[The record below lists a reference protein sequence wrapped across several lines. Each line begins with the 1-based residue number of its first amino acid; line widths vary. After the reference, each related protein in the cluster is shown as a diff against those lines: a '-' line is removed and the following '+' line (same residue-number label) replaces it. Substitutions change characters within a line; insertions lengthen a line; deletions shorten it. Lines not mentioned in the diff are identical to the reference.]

1 VDHSS
6 ASPAGIRGAPTLGD
20 EPMDPATEVRMSF
33 RGALRPLGAGRRVEP
48 SLQIEE
54 ATLDHWE
61 ILLGDPKL
69 CVRI

>member
-1 VDHSS
+1 M
-6 ASPAGIRGAPTLGD
+6 PGE
-20 EPMDPATEVRMSF
+20 EPMDPATEERVAL
-33 RGALRPLGAGRRVEP
+33 RGALRPLGARRRVEP